1 MKKMIAI
8 CLLLAAIQT
17 AWAIDAKQV
26 FNEFK
31 EARNAEYVSIPRFL
45 MKLGMMFVDKDEV
58 AEAGQ
63 LMNSVHSMKVLDLE
77 RCSDSVK
84 QKFMKRI
91 NALKDDQYETLMRV
105 SDADDKVKI
114 LIREEKESIKEILI
128 VCSGSADCALIQF
141 KGNFKESDIEA
152 LVEQAEKQ
160 RKE

>member
-105 SDADDKVKI
+105 SDADD
-114 LIREEKESIKEILI
+114 
-128 VCSGSADCALIQF
+128 
-141 KGNFKESDIEA
+141 
-152 LVEQAEKQ
+152 
-160 RKE
+160 